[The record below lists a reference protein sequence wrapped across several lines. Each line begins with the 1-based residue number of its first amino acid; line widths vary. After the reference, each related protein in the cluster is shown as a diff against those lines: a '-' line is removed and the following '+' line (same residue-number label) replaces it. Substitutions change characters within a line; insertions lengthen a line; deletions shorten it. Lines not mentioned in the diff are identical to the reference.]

1 MLRAGAVFLYS
12 ECKDLYL
19 TELAEEIISSAFLV
33 QPTWLQ
39 FHPLGAM
46 KEAPQGLNSQVS
58 ELFYTTKAP
67 R

>member
-46 KEAPQGLNSQVS
+46 KELNSQVS